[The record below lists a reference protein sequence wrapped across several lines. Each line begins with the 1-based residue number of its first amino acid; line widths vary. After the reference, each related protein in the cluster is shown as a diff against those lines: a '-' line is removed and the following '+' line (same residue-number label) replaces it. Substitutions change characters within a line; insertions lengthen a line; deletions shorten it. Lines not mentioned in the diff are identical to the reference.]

1 VDRHRRG
8 KVKKEEVTVQE
19 PRAGARWLWF
29 VGGFVLSVTTLCS
42 IVLLVMLLIST
53 SLNAYLAWTMSG
65 YEVSIIR
72 PEPVSTVVVVV
83 TPTAELAMAPTDAPT
98 VEPISTPVP
107 APTESMVEVEAGTL
121 AAIATNAAEE
131 EPACTPIGTPVVI
144 APDTSEAAGAPTPG
158 TIVEAPTA
166 APDNSVTAEA
176 LDASVEALTTSTNSY
191 DLIPLEAGRDDRPPD
206 EHGDLNLKLRDP
218 QPTQAE
224 RSLVEIPGSGID
236 PQAPKLSSVFKPD
249 FVATYTIHGWDWG
262 CNCKGN
268 LILDEHTVLVGIKT
282 TPGEPLFIPRTERDI
297 YQGKY
302 YAVVLYASED
312 SLAFLY
318 AREGTVARGYT
329 IHYLGLQTDPNLLA
343 LYRESPANELPGLA
357 LDTPV
362 GIATDELIVGVRD
375 NGTFL
380 DARSKRDWW
389 E

>member
-1 VDRHRRG
+1 ME
-8 KVKKEEVTVQE
+8 KEEVTVQE
-19 PRAGARWLWF
+19 PRPGARWLWF

-42 IVLLVMLLIST
+42 IVLLVMLLVST

-83 TPTAELAMAPTDAPT
+83 TPTDELAMAPTDAPA
-98 VEPISTPVP
+98 VELTSTPVP
-107 APTESMVEVEAGTL
+107 APTEAMVEAQAGTL
-121 AAIATNAAEE
+121 TAIATNAVEE
-131 EPACTPIGTPVVI
+131 VPACTPVGTPVVI
-144 APDTSEAAGAPTPG
+144 VPDTSEAAGAPT
-158 TIVEAPTA
+158 A
-166 APDNSVTAEA
+166 APENSATAEA
-176 LDASVEALTTSTNSY
+176 LGASVEALTTSTNSY

-224 RSLVEIPGSGID
+224 RSLVEISGSGID
-236 PQAPKLSSVFKPD
+236 PQAPKLSSVFESD
-249 FVATYTIHGWDWG
+249 FAGTYTIHDWDWG

-268 LILDEHTVLVGIKT
+268 LVLDEHTVLVGIKT

-318 AREGTVARGYT
+318 ARGGTVAKGYT

-343 LYRESPANELPGLA
+343 LYRESPANELPGLT